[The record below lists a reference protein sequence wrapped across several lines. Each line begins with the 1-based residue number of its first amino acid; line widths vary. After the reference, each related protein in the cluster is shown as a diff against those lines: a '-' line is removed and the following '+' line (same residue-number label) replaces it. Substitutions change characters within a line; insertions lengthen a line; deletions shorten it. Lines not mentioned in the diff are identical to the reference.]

1 MGVPDGTYSVG
12 PHAGRLL
19 VRTARSGLGAR
30 AGHDLTLEVTRWRGS
45 AALDSASPASSAVAV
60 EAEVASIEV
69 REGTGGVKPLTDSDR
84 AEIRK
89 TMTGK
94 ILQAG
99 RYPTINFQSTLVGG
113 SPEAFWIEGDL
124 TIMGTTQPV
133 TVHGSLAGG
142 RARGSATITQSDW
155 GIKPYS
161 AFFGALRLRD
171 EVEVEF
177 DVALEPGG

>member
-1 MGVPDGTYSVG
+1 MGVPDGSYPVG
-12 PHAGRLL
+12 PHAGQLL
-19 VRTARSGLGAR
+19 IRTARTGLGAR

-45 AALDSASPASSAVAV
+45 VAVDTASPAASAVAV

-69 REGTGGVKPLTDSDR
+69 RAGTGGLKPLTDADR
-84 AEIRK
+84 AEIRQ
-89 TMTGK
+89 TMSGR
-94 ILQAG
+94 ILQAA
-99 RYPTINFQSTLVGG
+99 RYPTISFRSTLVGG

-124 TIMGTTQPV
+124 TIAGTTQPV

-142 RARGSATITQSDW
+142 RARGSATLTQSQW

-177 DVALEPGG
+177 DVALAAAG

>member
-12 PHAGRLL
+12 PHAGWLL
-19 VRTARSGLGAR
+19 IRTARTGLGAR

-45 AALDSASPASSAVAV
+45 IALDTASPASSAVAV

-69 REGTGGVKPLTDSDR
+69 RAGTGGVKPLTGADR
-84 AEIRK
+84 AEIRQ
-89 TMTGK
+89 TMSGK

-124 TIMGTTQPV
+124 TITGTTQPV

-142 RARGSATITQSDW
+142 RARGSATVTQSSW

-177 DVALEPGG
+177 DVALAPAG